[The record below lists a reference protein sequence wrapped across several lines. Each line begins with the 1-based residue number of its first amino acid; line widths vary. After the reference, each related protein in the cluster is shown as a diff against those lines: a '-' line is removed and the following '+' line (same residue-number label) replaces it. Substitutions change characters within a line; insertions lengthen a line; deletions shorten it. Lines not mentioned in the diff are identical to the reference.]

1 VSQVSDRRLRLV
13 TNLGVDRAGV
23 ERAGDV
29 LAGILDR

>member
-1 VSQVSDRRLRLV
+1 V